1 MATPQFRCALIGCGG
16 MSGLHAV
23 GYNTHPRCEIV
34 AVADIALDKAKARAE
49 AHAPDAAIYT
59 DYTKMLKA
67 ERPNIVSICLW
78 PHLHGPATLASVR
91 AGVQAIHCEKPMA
104 PTWGEAQKMAAAC
117 TKAGIQL
124 TFGHQRRFLDA
135 FRQARALA
143 DGGAIGEL
151 QRLEGACSN
160 MIDWGTHWL
169 DMMFF
174 FNHETPA
181 VWVLGQISATEWREV
196 FGLPYETQAICE
208 FMFANGVRG
217 MLYTGNDN
225 NIGCTMR
232 LMGSDGVIELREGD
246 QPLWVRGQG
255 DSKWKTPKVVGRL
268 HGGEAVGWAVHDV
281 VDSLVA
287 GREPELAA
295 RRALQATEVIFATYE
310 SSRRRG
316 RVDLPLK
323 PKDSAYLTMLETG
336 EMKPKR
342 TKQAKR

>member
-1 MATPQFRCALIGCGG
+1 MAATHFRCALIGCGG
-16 MSGLHAV
+16 MSALHAA
-23 GYNTHPRCEIV
+23 GYNTHPSCEIV
-34 AVADIALDKAKARAE
+34 AVADIAEDKAKARAE
-49 AHAPDAAIYT
+49 AHAPGAAIYT
-59 DYTKMLKA
+59 DYVRMLKA
-67 ERPNIVSICLW
+67 EQPDIVSICLW
-78 PHLHGPATLASVR
+78 PHLHGPAVLASVR

-104 PTWGEAQKMAAAC
+104 PTWGESLKMAAAC
-117 TKAGIQL
+117 EKAGIQL
-124 TFGHQRRFLDA
+124 TFGHQRRFLPA
-135 FRQARALA
+135 FRTAKELA
-143 DGGAIGEL
+143 DRGVIGDL
-151 QRLEGACSN
+151 VRIEGACHN

-181 VWVLGQISATEWREV
+181 VWVLGQISATQWREV
-196 FGLPYETQAICE
+196 FGLPFETQAICE

-217 MLYTGNDN
+217 VLYTGDDN

-232 LMGSDGVIELREGD
+232 LLGTEGLIELREGEKA
-246 QPLWVRGQG
+246 LWVRGKG
-255 DSKWKTPKVVGRL
+255 DGKWKTPKLQGHL

-295 RRALQATEVIFATYE
+295 RRALQATEIIFATYE

-323 PKDSAYLTMLETG
+323 QKDSAYLSMLESG
-336 EMKPKR
+336 ELKPKR
-342 TKQAKR
+342 ARS

>member
-1 MATPQFRCALIGCGG
+1 MAKPQFRCALIGCGG

-23 GYNTHPRCEIV
+23 GYNTHPNCEIV
-34 AVADIALDKAKARAE
+34 AVADIAAEKAQARAE
-49 AHAPDAAIYT
+49 AHAPGAASYT
-59 DYTKMLKA
+59 DYVKMLKS
-67 ERPNIVSICLW
+67 ERPDIVSICLW
-78 PHLHGPATLASVR
+78 PHLHCPAVLASAR

-104 PTWGEAQKMAAAC
+104 PTWGESLKMARAC
-117 TKAGIQL
+117 EKAGIQL

-135 FRQARALA
+135 FRKAKELA
-143 DGGAIGEL
+143 ASGAIGDL
-151 QRLEGACSN
+151 VRLEGACSN

-174 FNHETPA
+174 LNNETPA

-196 FGLPYETQAICE
+196 FGLPLETQAICE

-225 NIGCTMR
+225 SIGCTMR
-232 LMGSDGVIELREGD
+232 LMGTDGVIELREGEK
-246 QPLWVRGQG
+246 PLWVRGRG
-255 DSKWKTPKVVGRL
+255 DSKWKTPKVVGAL
-268 HGGEAVGWAVHDV
+268 HGGDAVGWGVHDA
-281 VDSLVA
+281 VDALIGA
-287 GREPELAA
+287 REPELAA
-295 RRALQATEVIFATYE
+295 RRALQATEIIFATYE

-323 PKDSAYLTMLETG
+323 TKDSAYLSMLASG

-342 TKQAKR
+342 GKG